1 MQPLEIK
8 NLSFTYPNSDKP
20 TLTNINLTISPGEWV
35 AIMGPSGSGKSTV
48 LLSSSGLLPATA
60 DALFLNEI
68 NIQQATEKQL
78 TLLRRRKLGYI
89 FQDFNLVPALTV
101 AQNIALPFVLD
112 KIKIDSTRI
121 SESLHQ
127 VGLNELENKL
137 PHELS
142 GGQQQR
148 VAIAR
153 ALITN
158 PAIVFADEPTGALDT
173 ESGEQVL
180 QLFEKLIDQQSSILM
195 VTHDPKVAARAHR
208 IIWVVDGQIVST
220 LQGGTPSQ
228 IAQQLAT
235 LGEAK

>member
-1 MQPLEIK
+1 
-8 NLSFTYPNSDKP
+8 
-20 TLTNINLTISPGEWV
+20 
-35 AIMGPSGSGKSTV
+35 MGS
-48 LLSSSGLLPATA
+48 
-60 DALFLNEI
+60 EMCI
-68 NIQQATEKQL
+68 
-78 TLLRRRKLGYI
+78 R
-89 FQDFNLVPALTV
+89 
-101 AQNIALPFVLD
+101 
-112 KIKIDSTRI
+112 DS
-121 SESLHQ
+121 
-127 VGLNELENKL
+127 
-137 PHELS
+137 
-142 GGQQQR
+142 
-148 VAIAR
+148 
-153 ALITN
+153 LITN